1 MIFFIKKVGSR
12 WEPVPPGD
20 AGAPAAGVAGAEGA
34 VEVPV
39 EAPVE
44 AKARRAG
51 APRHVRCLS

>member
-1 MIFFIKKVGSR
+1 MIFFIKKVRSR

-39 EAPVE
+39 EAPV
-44 AKARRAG
+44 
-51 APRHVRCLS
+51 